1 MKKLFIAFVSAVSF
15 ALLAKA
21 DPIDLASPTGTSFE
35 NAAAGAFSLE
45 QQDED
50 GSSYWYST
58 GDEFGQ
64 ITEGAPVYSGDR
76 PAMFQ
81 NATQLKYF
89 EIDSADRLYRSAS
102 ALPDGGEAQPVNIG
116 AGVYF
121 DSLVRFAA
129 AEAGRAP
136 EAGDKIG
143 LWFKAVAAEDD
154 PNGVG
159 VTNLMVKAAYLE
171 EDNSVTVKD
180 YAITTLDGNAI
191 TAADNLV
198 PDSWHRVTIKA
209 LADASSV
216 EGSVGFVVFIDDKV
230 AASDEVKGDDDS
242 FLASLNP
249 TALAWA
255 DKDAFFPSMVAAGT
269 EGGDTITS
277 AAFLGVGA
285 VDDVSFTPNAPT
297 FAADS
302 RFFTVKWDPKA
313 FNSLTVNGQTNDVA
327 DGTCDIEG
335 VGNEV
340 AVVCELVDN
349 YVVTGAV
356 CDANSSFDLAT
367 MKFTL
372 TGTSVATLLTQK
384 RMFKV
389 GDNYYETF
397 EKALEAAEDGGTV
410 QLAADIELEEPLS
423 IEDMDITIDLA
434 GHDITIC
441 AANDPAIGGSGEANI
456 TIIDSIG
463 GGEVSN
469 TDESDPVAVYTE
481 GSLTIGAYEG
491 DMGASFNAPVDA
503 DGDLLIIS
511 GKFLAD
517 GPFAYEDS
525 VDENST
531 VSDEA
536 IDGYWV
542 VTAGEPPVVDSY
554 KVSWEPAANAT
565 TDATVDEVGIDNPS
579 YVEIGKTV
587 VFTVEPD
594 DDYEF
599 ADEEYEGWEITEA
612 GNLTRSVTI
621 VDHDVEIT
629 IPEPTEVEPEPET
642 VQIQLPI
649 GTAGVAGYIV
659 SNLTEGVA
667 IAADDVVVV
676 GGATY
681 TLPLGKKVEIW
692 VVPADGY
699 RVTGNPYTIDEVTT
713 ETTVEVTDL
722 PSVAAIPYVAQIGD
736 ARFETLQEAFAS
748 EAEGDIVL
756 LDNVTLTE
764 TLSVNKDFVLNLGG
778 KTLTSTLPSVA
789 WAIRLGD
796 SAAITAV
803 ISNGTI
809 VANQYGVRANQTDLT
824 LDTVTIDSTLRAL
837 QSTTASDIDLV
848 GCTISAAPNAEDEI
862 AILTK
867 GGMLDLVDTTVNSG
881 AKGLDL
887 SGTVA
892 TIDADSVISVDG
904 VNCAVFVGSEAGV
917 KTQLTVAGK
926 IEATASHTSDNDS
939 IYAISGNG
947 TDADGADVTIAE
959 GADISVTADETAIY
973 WPNAGTLT
981 VNGGSITG
989 GTAIWAKS
997 GNVVV
1002 NGGEISANGA
1012 AAPYAEDNDGVTPTG
1027 DAIVF
1032 EKLSGDATGYP
1043 NNLTA
1048 SITGGTITSENG
1060 KAVVSVA
1067 REGETALAGFVSGG
1081 TFSSPIPEE
1090 FCASGFIPMANDDGT
1105 YGVKEGAYV
1114 AQVGAVKYET
1124 VEAALA
1130 AVQALE
1136 TAGTFP
1142 IVITALADDGL
1153 TITDT
1158 DRTAS
1163 IEKDVTITIPSVGS
1177 WVVSGVLTY
1186 SGVIEGTV
1194 AAADIVI
1201 LDGGSITLGVNA
1213 LVTVGLA
1220 SELKEDSF
1228 IAPDGYEVEVMAT
1241 MDAKSFKV
1249 VEIPTY
1255 AITWTAPENATVVA
1269 IDEEGDEVES
1279 GDEYSKGCEIVFT
1292 VTPKENYTYTGV
1304 ELGTAWTL
1312 LESGA
1317 ISNLV
1322 TMGAEPVAVTIPE
1335 AVAAAPAWDIPGAEG
1350 GINAL
1355 VKEDG
1360 TKYVEF
1366 TSVTFTATGATVGL
1380 HAKEINANGQDF
1392 GLVCK
1397 TDITKGDTFVIN
1409 ATLNYEQGEL
1419 GTPTEGLFTI
1429 TADLSGYDQLFVVGV
1444 GPADDE

>member
-15 ALLAKA
+15 ALFAKA
-21 DPIDLASPTGTSFE
+21 DPIDFTSPTGTSFE

-64 ITEGAPVYSGDR
+64 ITEDAPVYSGDR

-89 EIDSADRLYRSAS
+89 EIDSADRLYRSAY

-116 AGVYF
+116 TGVYF

-171 EDNSVTVKD
+171 ADNSVTVKD
-180 YAITTLDGNAI
+180 YAITKLDGQAI
-191 TAADNLV
+191 SAADNLV

-216 EGSVGFVVFIDDKV
+216 EGSVGFVVFIDGKV

-249 TALAWA
+249 TAQAWA
-255 DKDAFFPSMVAAGT
+255 DKNALFPSLVAAGT
-269 EGGDTITS
+269 AGGDTITS

-313 FNSLTVNGQTNDVA
+313 FNSLTVNGQMMVVA
-327 DGTCDIEG
+327 DGTCDIGG

-340 AVVCELVDN
+340 GVSCVLADN

-356 CDANSSFDLAT
+356 CDANSSFDLAS

-389 GDNYYETF
+389 GDDYYETF
-397 EKALEAAEDGGTV
+397 EDALEAAEDGGTV

-441 AANDPAIGGSGEANI
+441 AESEPAIGGSGEANI

-469 TDESDPVAVYTE
+469 TDESEPVAVYTE

-503 DGDLLIIS
+503 DGDFLIIA
-511 GKFLAD
+511 GKF
-517 GPFAYEDS
+517 Y
-525 VDENST
+525 DELTGMPGDDFGKIATGST
-531 VSDEA
+531 VSEDVDA
-536 IDGYWV
+536 DGYWV
-542 VTAGEPPVVDSY
+542 VTAGEPPVVESY

-565 TDATVDEVGIDNPS
+565 TDATVDDVGIDNPS

-587 VFTVEPD
+587 VFMVEPD

-599 ADEEYEGWEITEA
+599 AEEEYVGWEITEE

-681 TLPLGKKVEIW
+681 TLPIGAKVEIW

-699 RVTGNPYTIDEVTT
+699 RVTGNPYVINEVTSG
-713 ETTVEVTDL
+713 TTVAVENL
-722 PSVAAIPYVAQIGD
+722 PAVEAIVYVAQIGD
-736 ARFETLQEAFAS
+736 DKYETLAEAVTAATS
-748 EAEGDIVL
+748 GQTVTVLADLAQTESIEVEGKDITF
-756 LDNVTLTE
+756 D
-764 TLSVNKDFVLNLGG
+764 LNG
-778 KTLTSTLPSVA
+778 KTLTFNVSGDGFYFFNDADCSVK
-789 WAIRLGD
+789 
-796 SAAITAV
+796 
-803 ISNGTI
+803 NGTI
-809 VANQYGVRANQTDLT
+809 VMNV
-824 LDTVTIDSTLRAL
+824 
-837 QSTTASDIDLV
+837 
-848 GCTISAAPNAEDEI
+848 P
-862 AILTK
+862 
-867 GGMLDLVDTTVNSG
+867 
-881 AKGLDL
+881 
-887 SGTVA
+887 
-892 TIDADSVISVDG
+892 
-904 VNCAVFVGSEAGV
+904 
-917 KTQLTVAGK
+917 
-926 IEATASHTSDNDS
+926 ATANWYSA
-939 IYAISGNG
+939 IYFE
-947 TDADGADVTIAE
+947 DAGGLVKDVTINSGNCKYGVVTGVADYESLE
-959 GADISVTADETAIY
+959 GTADKTVVCENVDVTGSDLLFYAEAEKMTLDADCSATQVGAYTGDPAYSTALA
-973 WPNAGTLT
+973 AGWLGQLT
-981 VNGGSITG
+981 VNGGAYTAAANVVGTMSSPATITLNA
-989 GTAIWAKS
+989 GTYS
-997 GNVVV
+997 GNFNYVPVSEGYKEMGDHV
-1002 NGGEISANGA
+1002 ITKAEEVEL
-1012 AAPYAEDNDGVTPTG
+1012 AAPAGYAWSVADADGMQQLVKTYAVTYSLAAG
-1027 DAIVF
+1027 VR
-1032 EKLSGDATGYP
+1032 
-1043 NNLTA
+1043 
-1048 SITGGTITSENG
+1048 
-1060 KAVVSVA
+1060 AVVSNETTAAVA
-1067 REGETALAGFVSGG
+1067 TYDGPATNSFTVSAGDTIYVEYSSLEAGYEPTVEGGSYMITDNKTLLPVELDPIVYDITYHDATVTNGVTEYTIETG
-1081 TFSSPIPEE
+1081 TFALPTAEN
-1090 FCASGFIPMANDDGT
+1090 G
-1105 YGVKEGAYV
+1105 
-1114 AQVGAVKYET
+1114 
-1124 VEAALA
+1124 VEA
-1130 AVQALE
+1130 Q
-1136 TAGTFP
+1136 
-1142 IVITALADDGL
+1142 DGANFIGW
-1153 TITDT
+1153 T
-1158 DRTAS
+1158 
-1163 IEKDVTITIPSVGS
+1163 
-1177 WVVSGVLTY
+1177 
-1186 SGVIEGTV
+1186 
-1194 AAADIVI
+1194 
-1201 LDGGSITLGVNA
+1201 NA
-1213 LVTVGLA
+1213 LGQ
-1220 SELKEDSF
+1220 
-1228 IAPDGYEVEVMAT
+1228 
-1241 MDAKSFKV
+1241 
-1249 VEIPTY
+1249 
-1255 AITWTAPENATVVA
+1255 
-1269 IDEEGDEVES
+1269 
-1279 GDEYSKGCEIVFT
+1279 T
-1292 VTPKENYTYTGV
+1292 VTEVTPGTTTGDLDFYAV
-1304 ELGTAWTL
+1304 W
-1312 LESGA
+1312 
-1317 ISNLV
+1317 
-1322 TMGAEPVAVTIPE
+1322 EPVVGPS
-1335 AVAAAPAWDIPGAEG
+1335 WDIPGAEG

-1429 TADLSGYDQLFVVGV
+1429 TADLSEYDQLFVVGV
-1444 GPADDE
+1444 GPAADDE